1 MTVTITEASFYL
13 GVALFLLVA
22 QVYHQI
28 QIKKLEKEAKQ
39 LWEQIGI
46 LVVSISAQML
56 QQQKDINEKQDKK

>member
-1 MTVTITEASFYL
+1 MTVTITETSFYL
-13 GVALFLLVA
+13 GVVLFLLVA

-28 QIKKLEKEAKQ
+28 QIKKLEKDAKQ

>member
-1 MTVTITEASFYL
+1 MTVTITETSFYL
-13 GVALFLLVA
+13 GVVLFLLVV

-28 QIKKLEKEAKQ
+28 QIKKLEKDAKQ
-39 LWEQIGI
+39 LWEQISI

>member
-1 MTVTITEASFYL
+1 MTVTITETSFYL
-13 GVALFLLVA
+13 GVVLFLLVA

-28 QIKKLEKEAKQ
+28 QIKKLEKDAKQ
-39 LWEQIGI
+39 LLEQISI

>member
-1 MTVTITEASFYL
+1 MTVTITETSFYL
-13 GVALFLLVA
+13 GVVLFLLVV

-28 QIKKLEKEAKQ
+28 QIKKLEKETRQ
-39 LWEQIGI
+39 LWEQISI

>member
-1 MTVTITEASFYL
+1 MTVTITETSFYL
-13 GVALFLLVA
+13 GVVLFLLVA

-28 QIKKLEKEAKQ
+28 QIKKLEKDAKQ
-39 LWEQIGI
+39 LWEQISI

>member
-13 GVALFLLVA
+13 GVALFLLAA

-28 QIKKLEKEAKQ
+28 QIKKLEKDAKQ

>member
-28 QIKKLEKEAKQ
+28 QIKKLEKDAKQ

>member
-28 QIKKLEKEAKQ
+28 QIKKLEKDAKQ

-56 QQQKDINEKQDKK
+56 QQQKELNEKQDKK

>member
-28 QIKKLEKEAKQ
+28 QIKKLEKETKQ

-46 LVVSISAQML
+46 LVVSISAQIL